1 MKRSIVN
8 NTAVLILLLFPW
20 QVMAQDVP
28 GQLNQAA
35 SAYGTG
41 DLQGTRTALQEAL
54 NEINQVIGKEIL
66 DLLPATLA
74 GMEKV
79 AAQDNVTGANLGFAG
94 LFVSRFYG
102 STDKNASIELVSDS
116 PLMAGINALLSLP
129 VFLNKDPNQKR
140 ITVKGYKALL
150 TRSTDEAGN
159 VSYDIQ
165 LPAGNSLLT
174 FKCTGIPEENAVTGM
189 INSLPLEEIMKKAQ

>member
-1 MKRSIVN
+1 MKRSIIN
-8 NTAVLILLLFPW
+8 NTVVLILLLFSLHGW
-20 QVMAQDVP
+20 AQDVP
-28 GQLNQAA
+28 GHLNQAV
-35 SAYGTG
+35 SAYGIS

-79 AAQDNVTGANLGFAG
+79 AVQDNVTGANLGFAG
-94 LFVSRFYG
+94 LFVSRVY
-102 STDKNASIELVSDS
+102 SATDKNASIELVSDS

-189 INSLPLEEIMKKAQ
+189 INSLLLEEIMKKAQ